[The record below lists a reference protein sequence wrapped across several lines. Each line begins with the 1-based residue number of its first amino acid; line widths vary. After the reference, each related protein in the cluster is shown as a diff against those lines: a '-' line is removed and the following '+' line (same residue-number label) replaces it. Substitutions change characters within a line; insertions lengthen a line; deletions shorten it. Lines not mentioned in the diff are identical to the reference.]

1 MVNTGKPSGNPV
13 PLRSRVLSFGRLGLS
28 FNMEIAGAPKECMHG
43 GKQLNYCECFKSTYV
58 CRLQTST
65 NGEYWE
71 AETTG

>member
-1 MVNTGKPSGNPV
+1 MQEVK
-13 PLRSRVLSFGRLGLS
+13 
-28 FNMEIAGAPKECMHG
+28 HG

-71 AETTG
+71 AETTGKQRHSGAMYPALPPPTAG